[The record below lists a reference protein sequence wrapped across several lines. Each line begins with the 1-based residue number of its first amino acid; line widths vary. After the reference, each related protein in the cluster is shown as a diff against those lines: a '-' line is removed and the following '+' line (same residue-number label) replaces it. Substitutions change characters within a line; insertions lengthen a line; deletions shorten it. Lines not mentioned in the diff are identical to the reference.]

1 MRSGLEHFFCFFIL
15 NEDNLKQYSLVF
27 SQVPPPTGIITLFL
41 MVWGGGPLYYSKD
54 EELSLFASGRQ
65 RRLR

>member
-41 MVWGGGPLYYSKD
+41 MVWGGGPCIIVKMKNYHYLHQ
-54 EELSLFASGRQ
+54 EGREG
-65 RRLR
+65 

>member
-27 SQVPPPTGIITLFL
+27 SQVPPHWYHHSVSDGL
-41 MVWGGGPLYYSKD
+41 GGGPCIIVKMKNYHYLHQ
-54 EELSLFASGRQ
+54 EGREG
-65 RRLR
+65 